1 MNPIRHIGR
10 SACIVFAATL
20 CSVAFAR
27 ESDRTLAQFAHTT
40 WGANEGA
47 PRNIQ
52 AITQTK
58 DGYLLLGSAEGL
70 FRFDGVAFE
79 HYETPSGSALPS
91 GAARFLLAL
100 PNGDLW
106 IGFYSGA
113 VSLLRNGTV
122 QTYTTRDGLPD
133 GHVLCLAQDREGT
146 IWAGTSGGLARFE
159 GNRWKGV
166 GTDWSFPWQG
176 IAVVRVCSTELH
188 VAPLLRNQAP
198 RWPSDW
204 LARHSAISSSIA
216 LH

>member
-10 SACIVFAATL
+10 SAWIFLLSAIL

-27 ESDRTLAQFAHTT
+27 ESDRTIVQFAHTS
-40 WGANEGA
+40 WGAKEGA
-47 PRNIQ
+47 PRNIE

-106 IGFYSGA
+106 IGFY
-113 VSLLRNGTV
+113 
-122 QTYTTRDGLPD
+122 
-133 GHVLCLAQDREGT
+133 
-146 IWAGTSGGLARFE
+146 
-159 GNRWKGV
+159 
-166 GTDWSFPWQG
+166 
-176 IAVVRVCSTELH
+176 
-188 VAPLLRNQAP
+188 
-198 RWPSDW
+198 
-204 LARHSAISSSIA
+204 
-216 LH
+216 